1 MEDIRHVVTIGT
13 FMRTH
18 QDGTSCDMKHRL
30 EDTIH
35 TVVSS
40 CLVEPT
46 AYQKLDDTRMDQHG
60 VFWSPVAVRRFWW
73 RQSTLHLRNSVLGP
87 GHGCRGDVYDAET
100 KDVHILSNRE
110 LQVSIFVLISIIIE
124 THRLDA

>member
-18 QDGTSCDMKHRL
+18 LDGYILRYETSLGRHYTYCSL
-30 EDTIH
+30 EQP
-35 TVVSS
+35 TV
-40 CLVEPT
+40 
-46 AYQKLDDTRMDQHG
+46 YQKLDDTRMDHHG
-60 VFWSPVAVRRFWW
+60 LFWWLVAVRRFWW
-73 RQSTLHLRNSVLGP
+73 HQSTLHLRNPVLGP

-100 KDVHILSNRE
+100 QDIHILSNRE
-110 LQVSIFVLISIIIE
+110 LQVSIFVLIPIITE